1 MKKTT
6 LTTELDIP
14 AGITAQVAHESRVTV
29 KGPKGEIT
37 REWKHPYI
45 KIRSEN
51 NKVIIHSSQATA
63 REKKM
68 INTIDSHIANML
80 RGAAEGHEYRLKICS
95 GHFPMTVTA
104 GATEFSVK
112 NFLGE
117 KNPRILKFDSSI
129 KVKVEGQEVV
139 VEGAAIEPVSQCAAN
154 IEKLTVVKN
163 RDRRIFQDGIYITTK
178 DGKAI
183 E

>member
-1 MKKTT
+1 MKKTM

-14 AGITAQVAHESRVTV
+14 AGITAQVAHESRITV

-51 NKVIIHSSQATA
+51 NKILIHSSKATA

-68 INTIDSHIANML
+68 VHTIDAHIGNML
-80 RGAAEGHEYRLKICS
+80 QGAAEGHQYRLKICS

-104 GATEFSVK
+104 GVAEFSVK

-117 KNPRILKFDSSI
+117 KNPRILKFDPSI

-139 VEGAAIEPVSQCAAN
+139 VEGAALEPVSQCAAN
-154 IEKLTVVKN
+154 IEKRKILS
-163 RDRRIFQDGIYITTK
+163 
-178 DGKAI
+178 
-183 E
+183 